1 MSAEIQSLLDLVAKS
16 DLLHQGGEADI
27 YWVLVKER
35 MYTLKW
41 YKAKNA
47 FDCATIEKLTTLH
60 DDGLYRIREFG
71 ERDNHSYVLYD
82 YIQGVAI
89 SELQL
94 PTVVALFALRK
105 LITTLEFLKSR
116 LLFHGDLNPGNIVLT
131 NNDGSLQPVLIDC
144 GIMGPG
150 ALAYAAPERFQ
161 GKPADEKSDLYSLGM
176 LLFRMITRLELVRAN
191 GFDDYA
197 SISMDIDSHD
207 PSKELYASGNFTV
220 EEISALAPIWKATIR
235 ANADDRAE
243 DLDEL
248 DELLEIALNKLTA
261 GEMAVQNE
269 VQNFAR
275 CEFLEKSLQKVP
287 EDGENALPYE
297 IRGAQKKFWY
307 RKKVLLLAVI
317 LILSLL
323 AVFLLKSEKSKV
335 DDAGDFVL
343 KKSRSLESL
352 ENIADSVPLEKLDRS
367 VDENLLK
374 DLPTP
379 ELQE

>member
-27 YWVLVKER
+27 YLVSVKER

-144 GIMGPG
+144 N
-150 ALAYAAPERFQ
+150 
-161 GKPADEKSDLYSLGM
+161 
-176 LLFRMITRLELVRAN
+176 LFGRMV
-191 GFDDYA
+191 
-197 SISMDIDSHD
+197 SM
-207 PSKELYASGNFTV
+207 TM
-220 EEISALAPIWKATIR
+220 R
-235 ANADDRAE
+235 R
-243 DLDEL
+243 
-248 DELLEIALNKLTA
+248 
-261 GEMAVQNE
+261 
-269 VQNFAR
+269 
-275 CEFLEKSLQKVP
+275 
-287 EDGENALPYE
+287 
-297 IRGAQKKFWY
+297 
-307 RKKVLLLAVI
+307 
-317 LILSLL
+317 
-323 AVFLLKSEKSKV
+323 
-335 DDAGDFVL
+335 
-343 KKSRSLESL
+343 
-352 ENIADSVPLEKLDRS
+352 
-367 VDENLLK
+367 
-374 DLPTP
+374 
-379 ELQE
+379 

>member
-16 DLLHQGGEADI
+16 ELLHQGGEADI
-27 YWVLVKER
+27 YLVSVKER

-105 LITTLEFLKSR
+105 LIATLEFLKSR
-116 LLFHGDLNPGNIVLT
+116 QLFHGDLNPGNIVLT
-131 NNDGSLQPVLIDC
+131 NNEGSLQPVLIDC

-161 GKPADEKSDLYSLGM
+161 GKPANEKSDLYSLGM
-176 LLFRMITRLELVRAN
+176 LLFRMITGLELVRAN

-197 SISMDIDSHD
+197 SISMDIDSQD
-207 PSKELYASGNFTV
+207 PSKELYASANFTV

-235 ANADDRAE
+235 ANADARAE

-269 VQNFAR
+269 VQNYAI
-275 CEFLEKSLQKVP
+275 CEFHEKSLQKVP
-287 EDGENALPYE
+287 EAGKNALPYE

-307 RKKVLLLAVI
+307 QKKVLLLAVI

-323 AVFLLKSEKSKV
+323 AVSLLKSEKSGV
-335 DDAGDFVL
+335 DDTGDFVL

-352 ENIADSVPLEKLDRS
+352 ENIADSVPLEKLDHS